1 MPGRIWLQSA
11 QPSEKEARLLISAF
25 SMKMRLASR
34 RKPVYGEDGYS
45 LVEWLTVVAIAG
57 MLAALAVPDV
67 LTLSRHLQARLF
79 ARELASELRQAKQ
92 LAIVQRDRVYLVF
105 DRAERAILAQV
116 GQARVPHHVFSYADR
131 SMELDEP
138 SAGPELMFHPSG
150 RSATATTIRFHHAQ
164 GQAGAVTVSLTGR
177 VSIQ

>member
-1 MPGRIWLQSA
+1 MPALIRLQTTQS
-11 QPSEKEARLLISAF
+11 SEEEARLLISAV
-25 SMKMRLASR
+25 SIKMRPANR
-34 RKPVYGEDGYS
+34 IKPVYDEDGYS
-45 LVEWLTVVAIAG
+45 FVEWLTVVAIAG
-57 MLAALAVPDV
+57 MLAALAVPDL

-92 LAIVQRDRVYLVF
+92 LAIVQRDRVYLVI
-105 DRAERAILAQV
+105 DRAQRAILAQV

-131 SMELDEP
+131 AMELDEP

-150 RSATATTIRFHHAQ
+150 RSATATTIRFRNAQ
-164 GQAGAVTVSLTGR
+164 GESGTLTVSLTGR